1 MALDI
6 SFDQFNSIA
15 SGDHN
20 AGQID
25 YETSRTGISLKKV
38 NHHVIC
44 KSLNKATVAAERTV
58 ELKRAF
64 VSAMTT
70 QLGGNAAAIAEIRKS
85 LGLPPDETNPKAL
98 SARTIEPLTRQEV
111 RELIDKYVNHLGGD
125 GTATA
130 DADRESVNVENA
142 RRLPI
147 VIGGQ
152 SFYLDQMVNDLKR
165 AAQGAPSTEQVNS
178 ALRFLSRP
186 DGKMDVE
193 SLARALNVFAYVADR
208 EAAAGDGAADADTMF
223 SQLFA
228 RALDSLDN
236 GTLSQVYQ
244 GILSRETDAL
254 KSELSRRLAKF
265 DLTVE
270 QADACERTALALGRL
285 EALVVSEISHRI
297 ALGKATTESDRQ
309 LIAEQAPVLHHC
321 GENVERDLSARG
333 GEGEMTSVN
342 LEILTTRAAYGNINE
357 ERLAGKVSKEMCANG
372 FTQVD
377 THDIGDMLRRS
388 ELTINTH
395 LSNLLGWRQGQNPDD
410 PPLYR
415 PGYSLVNT
423 FVSKEQKGIAKDATG
438 GLVRRDAVERH
449 YFPEYDR
456 TQEFRGRDR
465 PVYAAFNLGNAKDGG
480 APMYGGV
487 VLVVREHVKQQ
498 ATYTIDDTFY
508 AVKCHFGEGARDKFL
523 AKISARLGNFL
534 DDGAFAA
541 LRDVAT
547 AGGACVDRIF
557 RGNAG
562 KTVTSHAIET
572 LIGDIV
578 QELNAHRREGARP
591 IEKDDVNAAFM
602 EALGVENQE
611 LSRVA
616 GYDNIENLLAGTGDT
631 MPVAFGVTT
640 LRRIADPG
648 APVKMCGCDYI
659 EAQLHGPIV
668 VSRDIEEMRVPS
680 DEIRSHY
687 SKLYEA
693 DSSVAG
699 GMDKDAWIASKTAAD
714 MARLVKF
721 GKDNGFKVTFYGDKE
736 VSLFGLDRDALRE
749 DIEDAKNILRPH
761 SHEFAKSLFAGDDL
775 AAIIGT
781 KFKDL
786 SADRRKAVER
796 AFGENFS
803 RAPQSVIALFGGECK
818 KVIDDIDDPE
828 KEGMHD
834 RSSIR
839 DSAERHVLAA
849 MEHVAD
855 GLLAAEENGEK
866 DPVRLASL
874 IKAAV
879 GVGVRQPRI
888 RVFVIAQIAKDNI
901 APDLS
906 DLVNDA
912 LAEELAG
919 RVEEVAAMGLGNKF
933 AVGGQA
939 LTLLL
944 QQVQA
949 YLASYAASIGVLSVR
964 DVSEVKADVR
974 KEVVVPFL
982 RKRLDVLKKAGER
995 PFADEILKGAYYGWA
1010 MSGKRIKSPEE
1021 ANGVRECAE
1030 NVASSLGSLLAAEKD
1045 FSLASFMAAYQDF
1058 ARQLDAACQA
1068 DAKAHPDG
1076 EFGPDDRNGYI
1087 FRGVSIALAAIEQ
1100 RYGRAALEKLCRVMS
1115 AREFTAVFAATGAAT
1130 KFVSYAQSVSIDT
1143 FNGFVHM
1150 VFDRLSTKYGIGTG
1164 AHLSG
1169 DVEFSQ
1175 IPPDTRAMA
1184 SIVNPGLFEEL
1195 NVSHP
1200 FAPSS
1205 VVAVAM
1211 PAPSNAAA
1219 APQTLAERKRALFGA
1234 LPAYGSH
1241 EKSFE
1246 NGRNIHG
1253 RGHAT
1258 RVFVFANVLGNI
1270 MRERGVN
1277 VDMGSLSISAAGH
1290 DMGRKGSGTD
1300 YWEKQSGQLVENL
1313 AETTYP
1319 GAYGDDW
1326 KMQTNLNVSAGHG
1339 AQADAQ
1345 RTVEGLLM
1353 KAADSLDYTRVDRLD
1368 PRRFHFLEKT
1378 LNVGGVHVMQDD
1390 ALRKALMHEAELLTK
1405 ATSPLAANREKITR
1419 LKTSNDEKKI
1429 LEGRALEADVTE
1441 AEKELAQLS
1450 DEQVV
1455 ERIEAEIRDNPTK
1468 YPLLNKYYFYD
1479 QE

>member
-1 MALDI
+1 MAI
-6 SFDQFNSIA
+6 EVSFAKFDAIA

-25 YETSRTGISLKKV
+25 YETTRTGISLKKV
-38 NHHVIC
+38 NHHVVC
-44 KSLNKATVAAERTV
+44 RSLNKVTIATERTV

-64 VSAMTT
+64 VRAMAT

-85 LGLPPDETNPKAL
+85 LGLPPDDTNPKAL

-111 RELIDKYVNHLGGD
+111 RELIDKYVNHVGGD

-130 DADRESVNVENA
+130 DADRDSVNVENA

-152 SFYLDQMVNDLKR
+152 SFYLDQMVDDLKR
-165 AAQGAPSTEQVNS
+165 AAQGAPSTEQVNL
-178 ALRFLSRP
+178 ALNFLSRP
-186 DGKMDVE
+186 DGKMDVA
-193 SLARALNVFAYVADR
+193 SLARTLNVFAYVAER
-208 EAAAGDGAADADTMF
+208 EAAAGDGAADAGTMF

-236 GTLSQVYQ
+236 GALSQVYQ
-244 GILSRETDAL
+244 GLISRETDAL
-254 KSELSRRLAKF
+254 KNELSRRLAKF
-265 DLTVE
+265 DLTAE

-297 ALGKATTESDRQ
+297 ALGKATTASDRQ
-309 LIAEQAPVLHHC
+309 LIADQAPVLRHC

-342 LEILTTRAAYGNINE
+342 LEILTARAAYGNINE
-357 ERLAGKVSKEMCANG
+357 ERLAGKVTKEMCANG
-372 FTQVD
+372 FTRAD
-377 THDIGDMLRRS
+377 THDIGDMLRKS

-395 LSNLLGWRQGQNPDD
+395 LSNLLGWRPGQNPDD
-410 PPLYR
+410 PPLFR

-423 FVSKEQKGIAKDATG
+423 FVSKEQKGIEKDATG

-449 YFPEYDR
+449 FFPEYDR
-456 TQEFRGRDR
+456 TQEFRGKDR

-480 APMYGGV
+480 APMYGSV

-508 AVKCHFGEGARDKFL
+508 AVKCHFGDGALDKFL
-523 AKISARLGNFL
+523 GTISARLGKFL
-534 DDGAFAA
+534 DDGAVAA
-541 LRDVAT
+541 LRDVGT

-562 KTVTSHAIET
+562 KTVTSHSIET
-572 LIGDIV
+572 VIGDIV
-578 QELNAHRREGARP
+578 HELNAHRREGARP

-616 GYDNIENLLAGTGDT
+616 GYDNIENLLAGAGDT
-631 MPVAFGVTT
+631 MPVTFGVTT
-640 LRRIADPG
+640 LRRISDPG

-687 SKLYEA
+687 SKLYDA

-699 GMDKDAWIASKTAAD
+699 GMGKDEWIASKTAAD
-714 MARLVKF
+714 TARLVKF
-721 GKDNGFKVTFYGDKE
+721 GKDNGFKVTFYGDEE
-736 VSLFGLDRDALRE
+736 VSLSGPDRDALVE
-749 DIEDAKNILRPH
+749 DIEEAKNILRPH

-775 AAIIGT
+775 AAIISA

-786 SADRRKAVER
+786 SADRRRAVER

-803 RAPQSVIALFGGECK
+803 RAPQSVIALFGGECR
-818 KVIDDIDDPE
+818 KVIGDIDDPE
-828 KEGMHD
+828 KEGMHE

-839 DSAERHVLAA
+839 DSAGRHVLAA

-855 GLLAAEENGEK
+855 GILAAEENGEK

-874 IKAAV
+874 IKTAV
-879 GVGVRQPRI
+879 GAGVKLPRI

-949 YLASYAASIGVLSVR
+949 YLASYAASIGDLSVR
-964 DVSEVKADVR
+964 AVSEVKADVR
-974 KEVVVPFL
+974 KDVVVPFL

-1058 ARQLDAACQA
+1058 ARQLDAACLA
-1068 DAKAHPDG
+1068 DAKANPDG

-1115 AREFTAVFAATGAAT
+1115 AREFTAVYAATGAAT

-1143 FNGFVHM
+1143 FNGFVQM

-1175 IPPDTRAMA
+1175 IPPDARAMA

-1195 NVSHP
+1195 NASHP

-1234 LPAYGSH
+1234 LPAYGRH

-1246 NGRNIHG
+1246 KGRNIHG

-1258 RVFVFANVLGNI
+1258 RVFIFANALGNI

-1277 VDMGSLSISAAGH
+1277 VDMGALSITAAGH
-1290 DMGRKGSGTD
+1290 DMGRKGTGTD
-1300 YWEKQSGQLVENL
+1300 YWEKESGELVAQL
-1313 AETTYP
+1313 AETVYP
-1319 GAYGDDW
+1319 GAYGEDW
-1326 KMQTNLNVSAGHG
+1326 KAQANLNVPAGHG
-1339 AQADAQ
+1339 AEADAQ
-1345 RTVEGLLM
+1345 RSVEGLLM
-1353 KAADSLDYTRVDRLD
+1353 KAADSLDYTRVAPLD
-1368 PRRFHFLEKT
+1368 SKRFHFMEGT
-1378 LNVGGVHVMQDD
+1378 IVVGGVAVIPDQN
-1390 ALRKALMHEAELLTK
+1390 LRNALMDEAAKLTK
-1405 ATSPLAANREKITR
+1405 ATSPLAANRSEIKR
-1419 LKTSNDEKKI
+1419 LKESEDDAEVLKGKT
-1429 LEGRALEADVTE
+1429 LEEETTN
-1441 AEKELAQLS
+1441 AEIALAQLT
-1450 DEQVV
+1450 DEETV
-1455 ERIEAEIRDNPTK
+1455 ERIEKEIRDNPDK
-1468 YPLLNKYYFYD
+1468 YPLLTKYYLNA
-1479 QE
+1479 E

>member
-1 MALDI
+1 MAIEVSLEK
-6 SFDQFNSIA
+6 FDAIA

-25 YETSRTGISLKKV
+25 YETTRTGISLKKV
-38 NHHVIC
+38 NHHVTFRN
-44 KSLNKATVAAERTV
+44 LNKATVAAERTV

-64 VSAMTT
+64 VRAMTT
-70 QLGGNAAAIAEIRKS
+70 RLGGDTAAIAEIRKS
-85 LGLPPDETNPKAL
+85 LGLPPDDSNPKAL
-98 SARTIEPLTRQEV
+98 SARSIEPLTRQEV
-111 RELIDKYVNHLGGD
+111 RELIDKYVRHIGD
-125 GTATA
+125 GSATA
-130 DADRESVNVENA
+130 DEDRESVNAENA

-147 VIGGQ
+147 RIGGQ
-152 SFYLDQMVNDLKR
+152 SFYLDQMVNDLKH

-178 ALRFLSRP
+178 ALCFLSRP
-186 DGKMDVE
+186 DGKMDVA
-193 SLARALNVFAYVADR
+193 SLARALNVFAYVAER
-208 EAAAGDGAADADTMF
+208 EAAAGDGAVGADTMF

-228 RALDSLDN
+228 RTLDSLDN

-254 KSELSRRLAKF
+254 QRELSRRLAKF

-309 LIAEQAPVLHHC
+309 LIAGQAPVLRHC

-342 LEILTTRAAYGNINE
+342 LEILATRAAYGNINE

-377 THDIGDMLRRS
+377 THDIGDMLRKS

-423 FVSKEQKGIAKDATG
+423 FVSKEQKGIATDSTG
-438 GLVRRDAVERH
+438 ALVRRDDVER
-449 YFPEYDR
+449 YFFPEYGR

-465 PVYAAFNLGNAKDGG
+465 PVYAAFNMGNAKDGG
-480 APMYGGV
+480 ASMYGSV
-487 VLVVREHVKQQ
+487 ALVVREHVKQQ
-498 ATYTIDDTFY
+498 ATYTLDDTFF
-508 AVKCHFGEGARDKFL
+508 AVKLHFGDGALDKFL
-523 AKISARLGNFL
+523 GKISARLGKFL
-534 DDGAFAA
+534 DDGAVAA
-541 LRDVAT
+541 LRDVGT
-547 AGGACVDRIF
+547 AGGASIDRIF
-557 RGNAG
+557 KSQAG
-562 KTVTSHAIET
+562 KTINSHAIET
-572 LIGDIV
+572 VIGDILR
-578 QELNAHRREGARP
+578 ELNAHRRAGARP
-591 IEKDDVNAAFM
+591 IELDDVNAAFM
-602 EALGVENQE
+602 DALGVTKHE
-611 LSRVA
+611 LSRAA
-616 GYDNIENLLAGTGDT
+616 GYDNIENLLADTGET
-631 MPVAFGVTT
+631 LPVAFGVTT

-668 VSRDIEEMRVPS
+668 VSRDIEEMRVPR
-680 DEIRSHY
+680 DEIGQHY
-687 SKLYEA
+687 RKLYEA

-699 GMDKDAWIASKTAAD
+699 GMGKDEWIESKTAAD
-714 MARLVKF
+714 TARLVKF
-721 GKDNGFKVTFYGDKE
+721 GKDNGFKVTFYGAEE
-736 VSLFGLDRDALRE
+736 VSLEGADRDSLRE
-749 DIEDAKNILRPH
+749 DIEEAKNILSPH
-761 SHEFAKSLFAGDDL
+761 SREFANSLFAGDDL
-775 AAIIGT
+775 AEIVNA

-786 SADRRKAVER
+786 SADRRRAVER

-818 KVIDDIDDPE
+818 KVIDDIDDPT
-828 KEGMHD
+828 KDGMHD

-839 DSAERHVLAA
+839 YSAERHVLAA

-855 GLLAAEENGEK
+855 GILAAGENGEK

-879 GVGVRQPRI
+879 GAGVSLPRI

-964 DVSEVKADVR
+964 DVSGVKADVR

-1115 AREFTAVFAATGAAT
+1115 AREFTAVYAATGAAT

-1175 IPPDTRAMA
+1175 IPPDVRAMA

-1195 NVSHP
+1195 NASHP
-1200 FAPSS
+1200 FAPTRVEVS
-1205 VVAVAM
+1205 M
-1211 PAPSNAAA
+1211 PAPANAAA
-1219 APQTLAERKRALFGA
+1219 APRTLAGLRRALFGA
-1234 LPAYGSH
+1234 LPAYGGH
-1241 EKSFE
+1241 ERSFE
-1246 NGRNIHG
+1246 KGRNVHG

-1258 RVFVFANVLGNI
+1258 RVFIFANVLGNI

-1277 VDMGSLSISAAGH
+1277 VDMGALSISAAGH
-1290 DMGRKGSGTD
+1290 DMGRKGTGTD
-1300 YWEKQSGQLVENL
+1300 YWEKESGELVAQL
-1313 AETTYP
+1313 AETVYP
-1319 GAYGDDW
+1319 GAYGEDW
-1326 KMQTNLNVSAGHG
+1326 KAQANLNVSAGHG
-1339 AQADAQ
+1339 AAADA
-1345 RTVEGLLM
+1345 RRSVEGMLM
-1353 KAADSLDYTRVDRLD
+1353 KAADSLDYTRVAPLD
-1368 PRRFHFLEKT
+1368 SKRFHFMEGT
-1378 LNVGGVHVMQDD
+1378 IVVGGVAVIPDQN
-1390 ALRKALMHEAELLTK
+1390 LRNALMDEAAKLTK
-1405 ATSPLAANREKITR
+1405 ATSPLAANRSEIKR
-1419 LKTSNDEKKI
+1419 LKESEDDAEVLKGKT
-1429 LEGRALEADVTE
+1429 LEEETTN
-1441 AEKELAQLS
+1441 AEIALAQLT
-1450 DEQVV
+1450 DEETV
-1455 ERIEAEIRDNPTK
+1455 ERIEKEIRDNPDK
-1468 YPLLNKYYFYD
+1468 YPLLTRYYLNMV
-1479 QE
+1479 